1 MTNTS
6 RGPYKKY
13 LVDIVEEIPVTTIRS
28 RRACFSAGREKQRIV
43 EVEVPISDKLSN
55 NENTK
60 NHDIQDNDDSTIN
73 IEEYSNQFQD
83 NAIRIDS
90 DNETIVSRRSLGE
103 SNSSQA
109 DSDFSSENENNLE
122 ENYLNYSEDENSD
135 NYNNDNVD
143 IHKNKSDSESNEDN
157 EEYENQIQDIIRVS
171 IYEGCNLTKEE
182 SQLLIMGTAIRN
194 KMTDVGLETLLKIVD
209 CHLPHTQYNSKYH
222 FLKTFPKV
230 QANIYYFCP
239 KCLIILKFENCNRV
253 ECKNCE
259 KIYNRRRLQ
268 RQFNYFYHLPLK
280 EQLIELVNTKLFTYF
295 RKMSYES
302 DVINGNIYYQLREK
316 NIISDQDISIQWNTD
331 GVEIFNLSKYSIWP
345 IQVSINEL
353 PYRIRRD
360 NILLCVDY
368 GSILRNH
375 LWNFFLDHL

>member
-222 FLKTFPKV
+222 FLKTFPK
-230 QANIYYFCP
+230 
-239 KCLIILKFENCNRV
+239 
-253 ECKNCE
+253 KN
-259 KIYNRRRLQ
+259 
-268 RQFNYFYHLPLK
+268 
-280 EQLIELVNTKLFTYF
+280 
-295 RKMSYES
+295 
-302 DVINGNIYYQLREK
+302 VI
-316 NIISDQDISIQWNTD
+316 
-331 GVEIFNLSKYSIWP
+331 
-345 IQVSINEL
+345 
-353 PYRIRRD
+353 
-360 NILLCVDY
+360 
-368 GSILRNH
+368 
-375 LWNFFLDHL
+375 